1 MKAVTWQGKRDVR
14 VEDVPD
20 PTIEQDTDVIIE
32 VTSSGLCG
40 SDLHLYEVLGPFMN
54 AGDVLGH
61 EPMGNVV
68 ATGAAVT
75 DVAAGDRVVIPFQIA
90 CGSCWMCDRG
100 LQTQCETTQMRKTGM
115 GAPLFGYSNL
125 YGAVPGAQAEFL
137 RVPHGDYGPIKIE
150 SDLSDDHFI
159 YLSDVLP
166 TAFQAL
172 EYANVQ
178 EGDTL
183 LVIGLGPIGDMAA
196 RLAQHRGIRVIGTD
210 LVAARLARSQAR
222 GVEVLDVTEVDVGET
237 VRELTG
243 GRGADGVIDAVGL
256 EAHGAGAAK
265 AAQTLVGFL
274 PDFIARRAL
283 MNASVDRMGAIYLA
297 IDAVRRGGT
306 ISLSGLYAG
315 TSDPMPL
322 QTMFDKQV
330 QLRMGQ
336 ANVKHWVDQILPL
349 AHETGDPLGLADFAT
364 HRVPLAEAPEAY
376 RTFQG
381 KTDETVKVLFKPGL

>member
-68 ATGAAVT
+68 ATGSAVQHVT
-75 DVAAGDRVVIPFQIA
+75 AGDRVVIPFQIA

-100 LQTQCETTQMRKTGM
+100 LQTQCETTQMTTTGM

-172 EYANVQ
+172 EYANVEQ
-178 EGDTL
+178 GDTL

-196 RLAQHRGIRVIGTD
+196 RLALHRGIRVIGTD
-210 LVAARLARSQAR
+210 LVPARLARSAAR
-222 GVEVLDVTEVDVGET
+222 GVEVLDVTGVDVGDA

-256 EAHGAGAAK
+256 EAHGAGAAR

-274 PDFIARRAL
+274 PDFIARKAL

-349 AHETGDPLGLADFAT
+349 AEEPGDPLGLADFAT
-364 HRVPLAEAPEAY
+364 HRVPLSEAPEAY
-376 RTFQG
+376 RSFQG
-381 KTDETVKVLFKPGL
+381 KTDETVKVLFKPGT

>member
-1 MKAVTWQGKRDVR
+1 MKAVTWHGKRDVR
-14 VEDVPD
+14 VDDVPD
-20 PTIEQDTDVIIE
+20 PTIEQDTDVIIQ
-32 VTSSGLCG
+32 VTTSGLCG

-61 EPMGNVV
+61 EPMGVV
-68 ATGAAVT
+68 VEAGSAVT
-75 DVAAGDRVVIPFQIA
+75 DLVAGDRVVIPFQIA

-100 LQTQCETTQMRKTGM
+100 LQTQCETTQVRETGM

-125 YGAVPGAQAEFL
+125 YGAVPGAQAEYL
-137 RVPHGDYGPIKIE
+137 RVPHGDYGPVKIE
-150 SDLSDDHFI
+150 SDLGDDHFV

-172 EYANVQ
+172 EYANVGQ
-178 EGDTL
+178 GDTL

-196 RLAQHRGIRVIGTD
+196 RLALHRGIRVIGTD
-210 LVAARLARSQAR
+210 LVATRLARAKAR
-222 GVEVLDVTEVDVGET
+222 GVEVLDVTDVDVASA

-274 PDFIARRAL
+274 PDFIARKAL

-306 ISLSGLYAG
+306 ISLSGLYSG

-349 AHETGDPLGLADFAT
+349 AEEAGDPLGLADFAT
-364 HRVPLAEAPEAY
+364 HRVPLSQAPEAY
-376 RTFQG
+376 RNFQD
-381 KTDETVKVLFKPGL
+381 KSDDTVKVLFKPGS